1 MINSEHDD
9 EQGITVIE
17 NAVVSIEHETPRYDD
32 SLARAGIVADSFSGG
47 TSFQEY
53 HATCTDNTL
62 SRQRNDLALFSR
74 YLASARITRRSED
87 LFADAEAWRGMSYGL
102 LRGMRQWMREEGYA
116 LGSINVCLATIRQYC
131 KLAKDAAAI
140 SQEALDLIL
149 TVKGYNAKEA
159 RNVDRTRSIQGKAI
173 RKSTKKDQPTTVKA
187 GQAARLKRITPPLPD
202 DQQRR
207 PHDQHLPERDALLMC
222 LFIEHG
228 FRCGEVI
235 GLNIENIDLDEGTVS
250 IYRQK
255 TNDTQTHRLHPQTLV
270 AAEAYLSLE
279 EMKQKTSGPLF
290 IGYKGWRLG
299 RRAAMERVRTLGK
312 LAGVNTLSPH
322 DLRHYWTQD
331 ALKNGTSIDRVQSA
345 GNWTTP
351 TMVLRYA
358 KRQGIANEDVKI
370 SQ

>member
-1 MINSEHDD
+1 MDPMPGKRAMIVIDD
-9 EQGITVIE
+9 
-17 NAVVSIEHETPRYDD
+17 AVVSVEQEPHRYDD
-32 SLARAGIVADSFSGG
+32 ALAHAGMVADSFTGG

-53 HATCTDNTL
+53 HATCTENTL
-62 SRQRNDLALFSR
+62 SRQRNDLTLFSR
-74 YLASARITRRSED
+74 FLASARITRFPED

-102 LRGMRQWMREEGYA
+102 LRGMRQWMQDEGYA
-116 LGSINVCLATIRQYC
+116 VGSINVCLATIRQYC
-131 KLAKDAAAI
+131 KLATEAGAI

-149 TVKGYNAKEA
+149 TVKGYSAKEA
-159 RNVDRTRSIQGKAI
+159 RNVDRTRSKQDKAI
-173 RKSTKKDQPTTVKA
+173 RKSTKKDQPTPVKA
-187 GQAARLKRITPPLPD
+187 GHAARLKRISTSPPE

-207 PHDQHLPERDALLMC
+207 PHDHHLPERDALLMC

-235 GLNIENIDLDEGTVS
+235 GLNIEDLDLDEATVS
-250 IYRQK
+250 VYRQK
-255 TNDTQTHRLHPQTLV
+255 TNDTQIHRLQPQTLI
-270 AAEAYLSLE
+270 AAEAYLSLD

-290 IGYKGWRLG
+290 VGYKGWRLG
-299 RRAAMERVRTLGK
+299 RRAVMERVRILGK

>member
-1 MINSEHDD
+1 MDMAE
-9 EQGITVIE
+9 ERGLTVIE
-17 NAVVSIEHETPRYDD
+17 GAVVSVEVERRTYDD
-32 SLARAGIVADSFSGG
+32 ALARAGMVADSLSGE

-53 HATCTDNTL
+53 HITCTENTL

-74 YLASARITRRSED
+74 YLASAGIIRRPED
-87 LFADAEAWRGMSYGL
+87 LFSDAEAWRGMSYGL
-102 LRGMRQWMREEGYA
+102 LRGMRQWMYEKGYA
-116 LGSINVCLATIRQYC
+116 IGSINVCLATIRQYC
-131 KLAKDAAAI
+131 KLAKGAGAI
-140 SQEALDLIL
+140 SQEALDLL
-149 TVKGYNAKEA
+149 MTVKGYNAKEA
-159 RNVDRTRSIQGKAI
+159 RNIDRVRSKQGKPT
-173 RKSTKKDQPTTVKA
+173 RKSTKKDHPTPVKA
-187 GQAARLKRITPPLPD
+187 GQAVRLKHTSTPLPD

-207 PHDQHLPERDALLMC
+207 PHDQHLPERDAFLMC

-235 GLNIENIDLDEGTVS
+235 GLNIEDIDLDEGTVS

-255 TNDTQTHRLHPQTLV
+255 THDTQTHRLQSQTLI

-290 IGYKGWRLG
+290 LGYKGWRLG
-299 RRAAMERVRTLGK
+299 RRAAMERVRVLGN
-312 LAGVNTLSPH
+312 LAGVNALSPH

-331 ALKNGTSIDRVQSA
+331 ALRNGTSIDRVQSA

-358 KRQGIANEDVKI
+358 KRRGIANEDVKI

>member
-1 MINSEHDD
+1 MDPTMHEDERGLTIIDD
-9 EQGITVIE
+9 
-17 NAVVSIEHETPRYDD
+17 AMVSVELAPRRYDD
-32 SLARAGIVADSFSGG
+32 TLARAGIVADSFSTGM
-47 TSFQEY
+47 SFHEY

-62 SRQRNDLALFSR
+62 SRQRNDLTLFSR
-74 YLASARITRRSED
+74 YLAGASITRQPED
-87 LFADAEAWRGMSYGL
+87 LFSDAEAWRGMSYGL
-102 LRGMRQWMREEGYA
+102 LRGMRQWMLEEGYRI
-116 LGSINVCLATIRQYC
+116 GSINVCLATIRQYC
-131 KLAKDAAAI
+131 KLAKEAGAI

-149 TVKGYNAKEA
+149 TVKGYNTKEA
-159 RNVDRTRSIQGKAI
+159 RNVDRTRSAQGKPTH
-173 RKSTKKDQPTTVKA
+173 KSTKKDQPTPVKA
-187 GQAARLKRITPPLPD
+187 GQAARLKRTSTPAPEK
-202 DQQRR
+202 QQRR
-207 PHDQHLPERDALLMC
+207 PHDEHLPERDALLMC

-235 GLNIENIDLDEGTVS
+235 GLNVEDLDVDEGTVS

-255 TNDTQTHRLHPQTLV
+255 TNDTQTHRLQPQTLI
-270 AAEAYLSLE
+270 AAEAYLSLD
-279 EMKQKTSGPLF
+279 EMKQKTTGPLF
-290 IGYKGWRLG
+290 VGYKGWRLG

-358 KRQGIANEDVKI
+358 KRKGIANEDVKV

>member
-1 MINSEHDD
+1 MEETQEERGLTVVN
-9 EQGITVIE
+9 GIM
-17 NAVVSIEHETPRYDD
+17 VSVESKQRIYDD
-32 SLARAGIVADSFSGG
+32 ALAHAGIVADSLSGEMG
-47 TSFQEY
+47 FQEY
-53 HATCTDNTL
+53 HAICTENTL

-74 YLASARITRRSED
+74 YLAEAGITRRPED
-87 LFADAEAWRGMSYGL
+87 LFRDVEAWRGMSYGL
-102 LRGMRQWMREEGYA
+102 LRGMRQWMQEGGYA
-116 LGSINVCLATIRQYC
+116 IGSINVCLATIRQYC
-131 KLAKDAAAI
+131 KLAKGTGAI
-140 SQEALDLIL
+140 SEEAFDLIM
-149 TVKGYNAKEA
+149 TVKGYNSKEA
-159 RNVDRTRSIQGKAI
+159 RNVDQARLKQGKAI
-173 RKSTKKDQPTTVKA
+173 RKSTKKDHPTPIKT
-187 GQAARLKRITPPLPD
+187 GQAARLKRTTTTHPD

-207 PHDQHLPERDALLMC
+207 PHDRHLPERDALLMC

-235 GLNIENIDLDEGTVS
+235 GLNIEDIDLDEGTVD

-255 TNDTQTHRLHPQTLV
+255 TNDSQRHRLQPQTQV

-279 EMKQKTSGPLF
+279 EMKKKTSGPLF
-290 IGYKGWRLG
+290 LGYKGWRLG
-299 RRAAMERVRTLGK
+299 RRAAMERVRALGS

-331 ALKNGTSIDRVQSA
+331 ALRNGTSIDRVQSA

-358 KRQGIANEDVKI
+358 KRKGIANEDVKI